1 MDSLELTK
9 RAVCALDNK
18 KAANIEALCVD
29 DVTILGDYFIIAS
42 ADNTTHVRALADE
55 LEYQL
60 KKAGVIPRS
69 IEGYQS
75 ANWIVMD
82 YRDVIVHIFHEQA
95 RNYYNLEKLWS
106 DGVRVDVHAIIEEA
120 NKAKESEK

>member
-18 KAANIEALCVD
+18 KAANIEALRVD

-82 YRDVIVHIFHEQA
+82 DRDVIVHIFHEQA

>member
-9 RAVCALDNK
+9 RAVLALDNK
-18 KAANIEALCVD
+18 KAANIEVLRVD

-60 KKAGVIPRS
+60 KNAGAVPRRIGLYWIIATLLS
-69 IEGYQS
+69 IFFTSRRGTTITLKNFGQTGYVWMS
-75 ANWIVMD
+75 MPSL
-82 YRDVIVHIFHEQA
+82 R
-95 RNYYNLEKLWS
+95 KLIKRRS
-106 DGVRVDVHAIIEEA
+106 R
-120 NKAKESEK
+120 

>member
-1 MDSLELTK
+1 MPAG
-9 RAVCALDNK
+9 R
-18 KAANIEALCVD
+18 KAANIEALRVV

>member
-1 MDSLELTK
+1 MDSLECAK
-9 RAVCALDNK
+9 RAIAALDNK
-18 KAANIEALCVD
+18 KALNIEALRVD
-29 DVTILGDYFIIAS
+29 DVTILGDYFVIAS

-55 LEYQL
+55 VEYQL
-60 KKAGVIPRS
+60 KKDGVLPKS

-106 DGVRVDVHAIIEEA
+106 DGVRLDVAAITGEEQ
-120 NKAKESEK
+120 